1 MPEDIEIY
9 IFPQQSSEGRKRDR
23 RGMILY
29 IIDDTPGVNTKQ
41 LFLIKGGRMSLR
53 IGKGIGEESRCV
65 FIYGNT
71 KEG

>member
-1 MPEDIEIY
+1 
-9 IFPQQSSEGRKRDR
+9 
-23 RGMILY
+23 MILC

-41 LFLIKGGRMSLR
+41 LFVIEGGRMSLR

-71 KEG
+71 REGYR